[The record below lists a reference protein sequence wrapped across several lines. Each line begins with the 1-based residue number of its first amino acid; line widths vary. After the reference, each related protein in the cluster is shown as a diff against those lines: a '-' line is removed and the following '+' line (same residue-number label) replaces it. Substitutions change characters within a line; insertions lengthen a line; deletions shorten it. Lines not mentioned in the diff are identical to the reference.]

1 MIYWYWRRLRRVIA
15 APLNTC
21 ISFEN
26 FPFFFGDMCRITHE
40 WHLCARKKL
49 FRKSIQSRSQ
59 IGPRTHQNLSKIR
72 TKIGPKSVQN
82 RSGSGLGPILSEMGA
97 MNPKKRSNSQNTQ
110 PILDVIFEVL
120 EHLLQC
126 KFLRFFRKTFF
137 SILRRLLSAE
147 GPQKGAEREPK
158 WTPKRTILEPNWD
171 FLKNQKTF
179 KNIVTSSIFCVSA
192 SQKIDFFDVEAFS
205 RNDCQ
210 KSLQKNIKKYDPG
223 EHFGRF
229 FEILVIFG
237 GPFRLHFRAKYEFFW
252 GTEF

>member
-1 MIYWYWRRLRRVIA
+1 MSDIPVQGRSCFTNRSKVD
-15 APLNTC
+15 P
-21 ISFEN
+21 
-26 FPFFFGDMCRITHE
+26 
-40 WHLCARKKL
+40 
-49 FRKSIQSRSQ
+49 KSVQE
-59 IGPRTHQNLSKIR
+59 P
-72 TKIGPKSVQN
+72 TKIWPKFGPKSDQN

-97 MNPKKRSNSQNTQ
+97 MNPKTSPNPQNTQ

-158 WTPKRTILEPNWD
+158 RTPKRTILEPNWD

-179 KNIVTSSIFCVSA
+179 KNIVTSSIFGVSA

-210 KSLQKNIKKYDPG
+210 KSLQKNIQK
-223 EHFGRF
+223 
-229 FEILVIFG
+229 
-237 GPFRLHFRAKYEFFW
+237 
-252 GTEF
+252 